1 MAQLLIEIGTE
12 EIPAGYIDPA
22 LNAFC
27 DHLLRHLDDNRI
39 DHGRARVYGTPRRL
53 SVLIDDVA
61 DRQAPQTIELV
72 GPPARIAF
80 DENGR
85 PTVAARKFAEKNN
98 VSPARLSIV
107 ETEKGRYAAARRTDR
122 GQATRSILKA
132 SLPGIILSIS
142 FPKTMRWSGLSIHFA
157 RPIHS
162 LLALL
167 DKQVISCVVGDIK
180 SGRYTFGHRFLH
192 PKKIKLADTSAY
204 LEQLE
209 KAWVIADIKKRR
221 AMMEQ
226 QMHEA
231 VETVK
236 GKVLPDAGLVAIV
249 THLIEYPAT
258 VLGSFEQRF
267 LELPREVLV
276 TAMREHQRYFAVVD
290 ADDRVMP
297 YFLAVNNTLARD
309 MNLVKKGHERVLKA
323 RLEDAR
329 FFFQTDCKTS
339 LEEMTHKLKS
349 VLFQAELGSVYE
361 KVSRIR
367 SVAGQLARRLEL
379 DETMVQVLDRAAF
392 LSKSDLVSL
401 MVNEF
406 PKLQGV
412 MGRIYAQYAKEPELV
427 AQAIEEHYRP
437 TASGGALPQTF
448 AGSLLSIVDK
458 MDSICGC
465 FLIGLIPSGASDPY
479 ALRRQGI
486 GLLQIILEN
495 NLQIS
500 INWLVQTSLAAFTGV
515 PSAAPG
521 DNKAE
526 EQAWAFLTARLAHIL
541 ESGNIS
547 KDAVAAVLA
556 VSETDPVPVIAAK
569 ARSLQRLKAEPEF
582 DTLAT
587 GFKRV
592 VNIIR
597 KAEPADTGQAE
608 VDPALFEY
616 GTETGLHNDFMA
628 IQGRVRQN
636 LESGEIDQA
645 FNAVADLRKSVDQF
659 FDDVLVMTENSS
671 LRRNRLALL
680 KQISQLFALLADFS
694 KIST

>member
-1 MAQLLIEIGTE
+1 MARLLIEIGTE

-27 DHLLRHLDDNRI
+27 DHLMRHLDENRI
-39 DHGRARVYGTPRRL
+39 AHGAARVYGTPRRL
-53 SVLIDDVA
+53 SLLVEDVA
-61 DRQAPQTIELV
+61 VRQAPQTTELV

-98 VSPARLSIV
+98 VPPNRLSII
-107 ETEKGRYAAARRTDR
+107 ETEKGRYAGARRTDR
-122 GQATRSILKA
+122 GKATRSILKD
-132 SLPGIILSIS
+132 SLPGIILSIP
-142 FPKTMRWSGLSIHFA
+142 FPKTMRWAGLSIHFA

-180 SGRYTFGHRFLH
+180 SGRHTFGHRFLH
-192 PKKIKLADTSAY
+192 PKKIKLADTTGY

-209 KAWVIADIKKRR
+209 KAWVIADIEKRR

-236 GKVLPDAGLVAIV
+236 GRVLPDAGLVAIV

-258 VLGSFEQRF
+258 VLGGFEKRF

-290 ADDRVMP
+290 GNDRIMP

-339 LEEMTHKLKS
+339 LDEMTQKLRS
-349 VLFQAELGSVYE
+349 VLFQAELGSVYD

-367 SVAGQLARRLEL
+367 NVAGQLARRLEL
-379 DETMVQVLDRAAF
+379 DEAMAGVLDRSAC

-412 MGRIYAQYAKEPELV
+412 MGRIYAQYAGEPDAV
-427 AQAIEEHYRP
+427 AQAVEEHYRP
-437 TASGGALPQTF
+437 VASGGELPQTL
-448 AGSLLSIVDK
+448 AGGLLSIVDK

-465 FLIGLIPSGASDPY
+465 FLIGLVPSGASDPY

-495 NLQIS
+495 HLQLS
-500 INWLVQTSLAAFTGV
+500 IDWLVQTSLAAFTGI
-515 PSAAPG
+515 PAAAPEEH
-521 DNKAE
+521 KAQ
-526 EQAWAFLTARLAHIL
+526 EQALAFLTARLAHIL
-541 ESGNIS
+541 ESENVS

-556 VSETDPVPVIAAK
+556 VSQSEPVPVIAAK

-597 KAEPADTGQAE
+597 KAEPADTMQTE
-608 VDPALFEY
+608 VAPALFEY
-616 GTETGLHNDFMA
+616 AAETGLHNDFMA

-636 LESGEIDQA
+636 LEEGEIDQA
-645 FNAVADLRKSVDQF
+645 FNAVADLRGSVDRF
-659 FDDVLVMTENSS
+659 FDDVLVMTENAP

>member
-22 LNAFC
+22 LNAFR
-27 DHLLRHLDDNRI
+27 DHLMRHLHDNRI
-39 DHGRARVYGTPRRL
+39 AYGMAQVYGTPRRL
-53 SVLIDDVA
+53 CVRIDDVA
-61 DRQAPQTIELV
+61 DRQVPQTIELV
-72 GPPARIAF
+72 GPPARVAF

-98 VSPARLSIV
+98 ISPARLSII
-107 ETEKGRYAAARRTDR
+107 ETEKGRYAAASRTDR

-132 SLPGIILSIS
+132 SLPAIILSIP
-142 FPKTMRWSGLSIHFA
+142 FPKTMRWADLSIHFA

-167 DKQVISCVVGDIK
+167 DKQVISFIVGDIK
-180 SGRYTFGHRFLH
+180 SGRHTFGHRFLH
-192 PKKIKLADTSAY
+192 PKKIKLADTTGY

-221 AMMEQ
+221 TMMEQ

-236 GKVLPDAGLVAIV
+236 GKVLPDAGLVDIV

-258 VLGSFEQRF
+258 VLGSFEERF

-290 ADDRVMP
+290 SDKRIMP

-329 FFFQTDCKTS
+329 FFFQTDGKTS

-349 VLFQAELGSVYE
+349 VLFQAELGSVYD

-367 SVAGQLARRLEL
+367 SVAGRLARRLAL
-379 DETMVQVLDRAAF
+379 DETMEQVLDRAAF
-392 LSKSDLVSL
+392 LSKADLVSL

-412 MGRIYAQYAKEPELV
+412 MGRIYAQYAREPEPV
-427 AQAIEEHYRP
+427 ARAIEEHYRP
-437 TASGGALPQTF
+437 TASGGALPTTLP
-448 AGSLLSIVDK
+448 GGLLSLVDK

-465 FLIGLIPSGASDPY
+465 FLIGLVPSGASDPY

-495 NLQIS
+495 NLPIP
-500 INWLVQTSLAAFTGV
+500 IPWLVQTSLAAFTGV
-515 PSAAPG
+515 SSAAPG
-521 DNKAE
+521 DNKADD
-526 EQAWAFLTARLAHIL
+526 QASAFLRARLAHIL
-541 ESGNIS
+541 ESENIS
-547 KDAVAAVLA
+547 KDFVAAVLA
-556 VSETDPVPVIAAK
+556 VSEADPVPVIAAK
-569 ARSLQRLKAEPEF
+569 ARSLHRLKAEPEF

-597 KAEPADTGQAE
+597 KAEPADTMQAE

-628 IQGRVRQN
+628 IQGRVRDS
-636 LESGEIDQA
+636 LEGGEIDQA

-659 FDDVLVMTENSS
+659 FDDVLVMTDNAP

-694 KIST
+694 KISA